1 MRNNNILDYEQV
13 EDILDEIVRFGVVK
27 EAENLGKTEHGLPIK
42 HYIVGEGNNDI
53 VISGATHGSEI
64 ISTDFVINL
73 MENISNK
80 TDSWKSILKV
90 FKLHFVPI
98 LNPEGYLI
106 TTSAVR
112 KLIPRDMSQD
122 EAEKICKHYYNVYRQ
137 DDMKELNEQDEILD
151 TNLKRH
157 QKMFEG
163 VDYTCISEKY
173 SNIRDSVKSIFDR
186 YQDLPKWCLHT
197 WNANG
202 NGIDIQ
208 ANSIYNPKITNILQ
222 GETLFMNSLRYSNID
237 ISHPGPINCPFDREK
252 GFKIENETAAIF
264 NLLESLDR
272 TGSLFAYLNYHST
285 GGIIFQRPSIP
296 PENLNIS
303 QHEMTKKEIINYM
316 FAKLYAD
323 KTYKNTGLDGEG
335 RDKRELTKY
344 VIKSQSTYATS
355 SNDIFR
361 LIYPQ
366 DLLIELSAMG
376 GNPIGPYGDIA
387 GNYTNTIKS
396 NLDAVRYTLKLSIIA
411 QMIAEA
417 SYEVIKKLDY
427 DGNYDKVVEL
437 ENAVYSEFSRRVRQL
452 DRIEKEEK
460 NGKIREYVKDR

>member
-1 MRNNNILDYEQV
+1 
-13 EDILDEIVRFGVVK
+13 
-27 EAENLGKTEHGLPIK
+27 
-42 HYIVGEGNNDI
+42 
-53 VISGATHGSEI
+53 
-64 ISTDFVINL
+64 
-73 MENISNK
+73 
-80 TDSWKSILKV
+80 
-90 FKLHFVPI
+90 
-98 LNPEGYLI
+98 
-106 TTSAVR
+106 
-112 KLIPRDMSQD
+112 
-122 EAEKICKHYYNVYRQ
+122 
-137 DDMKELNEQDEILD
+137 
-151 TNLKRH
+151 
-157 QKMFEG
+157 MFEG